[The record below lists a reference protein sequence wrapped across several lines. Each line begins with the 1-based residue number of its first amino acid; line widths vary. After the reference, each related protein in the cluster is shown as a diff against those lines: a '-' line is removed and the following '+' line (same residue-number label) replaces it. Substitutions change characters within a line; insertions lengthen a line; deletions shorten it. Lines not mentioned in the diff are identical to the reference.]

1 MIRRPPRSTRTDTLF
16 PYTTL
21 FRAGVN
27 PFDRYAVE
35 GYVNAFVSFTL
46 PAVLGRDFS
55 GVVEAVGAEVTG
67 FMVGDEV
74 FGQAAADAEGTFA
87 DYVSIPVD
95 SAAKQTETIS
105 TTAEIGRANCRKR
118 VWRRG

>member
-1 MIRRPPRSTRTDTLF
+1 MRISDWSSDVCSSDL
-16 PYTTL
+16 
-21 FRAGVN
+21 GVN

-67 FMVGDEV
+67 FMVGDVV

-87 DYVSIPVD
+87 VYVSIPGER
-95 SAAKQTETIS
+95 AAQKPAR
-105 TTAEIGRANCRKR
+105 TTQIDARSEG
-118 VWRRG
+118 